1 MKLAL
6 NLILVCS
13 LSLLVVGKKRNGNM
27 KGGLQMTNVAVSG
40 NDMCGTNNKCNAD
53 QTHVVC
59 MRIDGEFWTT
69 TEQSAGIDPSLNEP
83 HYHCICVGALTFYLD
98 KKGGSADCEKFQCD
112 GMNYEDTFLSDN
124 YETDTIWMGRNETTK
139 QARDAV
145 NNCCNNPI

>member
-69 TEQSAGIDPSLNEP
+69 TEQSEGIDPSLNEP

-98 KKGGSADCEKFQCD
+98 KKGGSRVAAPRSVR
-112 GMNYEDTFLSDN
+112 FLGISEGLSGPGGSN
-124 YETDTIWMGRNETTK
+124 GGSTAIT
-139 QARDAV
+139 
-145 NNCCNNPI
+145 